1 MSKEEE
7 ENNESISYDFYLL
20 SEKISAYNFIF
31 AFTFIILN
39 GIMKFLKFLI
49 SKVFFKNLSLAV
61 LIAGGFILGS
71 LLFLQIYTN
80 HGQARQVPDFRG
92 MNLEEIEKTARK
104 HKLQFIIIDS
114 IYSQQVEKGH
124 VVYHNPEPGFK
135 VKKNRKIFLTIN
147 AIKPEMIS
155 VPDVVGL
162 SLRQARALLQTS
174 GFIIGKLSFVPDLA
188 INNVLKQKNNG
199 VEIEEGDSLKKNAVI
214 DLVLGKGL
222 SNQKTL
228 VPRVISLDLETA
240 KQKILGSSMNLGAFT
255 FDETIENEK
264 DSITAFIWKQNPE
277 YTEDYRIPLGSAMY
291 IWLTV
296 DSAKLPQPNTTTVEL
311 ELDSGKME

>member
-1 MSKEEE
+1 
-7 ENNESISYDFYLL
+7 
-20 SEKISAYNFIF
+20 
-31 AFTFIILN
+31 
-39 GIMKFLKFLI
+39 MKFLNFLI

-61 LIAGGFILGS
+61 LIAGGIILGS
-71 LLFLQIYTN
+71 LLFLQIYTH
-80 HGQARQVPDFRG
+80 HGQAKQVPDFQG
-92 MNLEEIEKTARK
+92 MNLEEVEKITIK

-114 IYSQQVEKGH
+114 VYSQQVEKGH
-124 VVYHNPEPGFK
+124 VVYQNPEPGFK
-135 VKKNRKIFLTIN
+135 VKKNRTIFLTIN
-147 AIKPEMIS
+147 AVKPEMIR

-162 SLRQARALLQTS
+162 SLRQAKALLQTR
-174 GFIIGKLSFVPDLA
+174 GLIIGKLSFVPDLA

-199 VEIEEGDSLKKNAVI
+199 VEIVEGDSLKKNAII

-228 VPRVISLDLETA
+228 VPNLVSLDLETA

-255 FDETIENEK
+255 FDETIEDEK

-277 YTEDYRIPLGSAMY
+277 YIEDYRIPLGSSMY

-296 DSAKLPQPNTTTVEL
+296 DSAKLPQPNTTTGEM
-311 ELDSGKME
+311 ELDSEIME

>member
-1 MSKEEE
+1 
-7 ENNESISYDFYLL
+7 
-20 SEKISAYNFIF
+20 
-31 AFTFIILN
+31 
-39 GIMKFLKFLI
+39 MKFLNFLI

-61 LIAGGFILGS
+61 LIAGGIILGS
-71 LLFLQIYTN
+71 LLFLQIYTH
-80 HGQARQVPDFRG
+80 HGQAKQVPDFQG
-92 MNLEEIEKTARK
+92 MNLEEVEKITIK

-114 IYSQQVEKGH
+114 VYSQQVEKGH
-124 VVYHNPEPGFK
+124 VVYQNPEPGFK

-147 AIKPEMIS
+147 AVKPEMIR

-162 SLRQARALLQTS
+162 SLRQAKALLQTR
-174 GFIIGKLSFVPDLA
+174 GLIIGKLSFVPDLA

-199 VEIEEGDSLKKNAVI
+199 VEIVEGDSLKKNAII

-228 VPRVISLDLETA
+228 VPNLVSLDLETA

-255 FDETIENEK
+255 FDETIEDEK

-277 YTEDYRIPLGSAMY
+277 YNEDYRIPLGSSMY

-296 DSAKLPQPNTTTVEL
+296 DSAKLPQPNTTTGEM
-311 ELDSGKME
+311 ELDSEIME

>member
-1 MSKEEE
+1 M
-7 ENNESISYDFYLL
+7 
-20 SEKISAYNFIF
+20 
-31 AFTFIILN
+31 
-39 GIMKFLKFLI
+39 
-49 SKVFFKNLSLAV
+49 
-61 LIAGGFILGS
+61 GS
-71 LLFLQIYTN
+71 LLFLQIYTH
-80 HGQARQVPDFRG
+80 HGQAKQVPDFQG
-92 MNLEEIEKTARK
+92 MNLEEVEKITIK

-114 IYSQQVEKGH
+114 VYSQQVEKGH
-124 VVYHNPEPGFK
+124 VVYQNPEPGFK

-147 AIKPEMIS
+147 AVKPEMIR

-162 SLRQARALLQTS
+162 SLRQAKALLQTR
-174 GFIIGKLSFVPDLA
+174 GLIIGKLSFVPDLA

-199 VEIEEGDSLKKNAVI
+199 VEIVEGDSLKKNAII

-228 VPRVISLDLETA
+228 VPNLVSLDLETA

-255 FDETIENEK
+255 FDETIEDEK

-277 YTEDYRIPLGSAMY
+277 YIEDYRIPLGSSMY

-296 DSAKLPQPNTTTVEL
+296 DSAKLPQPNTTTGEM
-311 ELDSGKME
+311 ELDSEIME